1 MLAGTFLFPQK
12 YGGMIKKIR
21 VTAKKGAL
29 TMFNRNL
36 PIGTRDEFGSVAQ
49 AKEKITN
56 QIQDYFRNRG
66 FQKLT
71 TPLLEYKAVFSS
83 MEQQTYQPYQML
95 DEHGETLVLR
105 PDLTLPVA
113 RVMSTT
119 GIKTPVKWYY
129 SGEVFRVKKQ
139 LSGSYNQRTQAG
151 IEIIGYRSLKAE
163 WECLTA
169 AIELCQQLAVNDL
182 HVELGHARFVNAVLH
197 ALPLNTLQQATLQ
210 QALFSKNVTAYQA
223 VIAPLADDPF
233 YPFLEIW
240 PWLFGDFDQVLQ
252 QLKLLPDLPELQSIL
267 QELSAT
273 QAFLQQQFPQ
283 QSIELDLSIESPQAY
298 YTGMIFH
305 GYNDSTAEFLF
316 SGGRYDQLL
325 SSFQNTLQPAVGL
338 AFEVDQIAQYTAIT
352 DTTPTTLIY
361 FDAASWGAAQQKLQ
375 AQPNSSLCLAET
387 KHEAEQIARRT
398 NSKLIDVTEVNP

>member
-1 MLAGTFLFPQK
+1 ML
-12 YGGMIKKIR
+12 
-21 VTAKKGAL
+21 
-29 TMFNRNL
+29 NRNL
-36 PIGTRDEFGSVAQ
+36 PVGTRDEFGAVAQ
-49 AKEKITN
+49 AKEKITS
-56 QIQDYFRNRG
+56 QIQTYFRSRG

-83 MEQQTYQPYQML
+83 MEQQTYQPYQLL

-129 SGEVFRVKKQ
+129 SGEVFRVKKR
-139 LSGSYNQRTQAG
+139 LSGSYNQQTQAG

-169 AIELCQQLAVNDL
+169 AIELCQQLAVSDL
-182 HVELGHARFVNAVLH
+182 HVELGHARFVKAVLQ

-210 QALFSKNVTAYQA
+210 RTLFSKNVTAYQA

-233 YPFLEIW
+233 YPFLQVW
-240 PWLFGDFDQVLQ
+240 PWLFGDFEQVLAK
-252 QLKLLPDLPELQSIL
+252 LELLPAMPELQSIM

-273 QAFLQQQFPQ
+273 QVFLQQQFPQ
-283 QSIELDLSIESPQAY
+283 QKIELDLSIESPQAY

-305 GYNDSTAEFLF
+305 GYSDSTAEFLF

-338 AFEVDQIAQYTAIT
+338 AFEVDQLAQYTAVT
-352 DTTPTTLIY
+352 TTTPTTLIY
-361 FDAASWGAAQQKLQ
+361 FDEASWGAAQQILQ
-375 AQPNSSLCLAET
+375 QQPNSSLCLAET
-387 KHEAEQIARRT
+387 KHEAERIARQT
-398 NSKLIDVTEVNP
+398 NSKLIDVTEVQP

>member
-1 MLAGTFLFPQK
+1 
-12 YGGMIKKIR
+12 
-21 VTAKKGAL
+21 
-29 TMFNRNL
+29 MFNRNL
-36 PIGTRDEFGSVAQ
+36 PIGTRDEFGALAQ
-49 AKEKITN
+49 AKEKITD
-56 QIQDYFRNRG
+56 QIQTYFRKRG

-129 SGEVFRVKKQ
+129 SGEVFRVKRR
-139 LSGSYNQRTQAG
+139 LSGSYNQQTQAG

-169 AIELCQQLAVNDL
+169 AIELCQQQAVNDL
-182 HVELGHARFVNAVLH
+182 HVELGHARFVKAVLQ

-210 QALFSKNVTAYQA
+210 QALFSKNLTAYQA
-223 VIAPLADDPF
+223 VIAPLSTDPF
-233 YPFLEIW
+233 YPFLQTW
-240 PWLFGDFDQVLQ
+240 PWLFGDFAKVLD
-252 QLKLLPDLPELQSIL
+252 QLKLLPEVPELQSIM
-267 QELSAT
+267 QELAAT
-273 QAFLQQQFPQ
+273 QAFLTQQFPQ
-283 QSIELDLSIESPQAY
+283 QRIELDLSIESPQAY

-305 GYNDSTAEFLF
+305 GYSDSTAEFLF

-338 AFEVDQIAQYTAIT
+338 AFEVDQLAQYTTAT
-352 DTTPTTLIY
+352 ATAPTTLIY
-361 FDAASWGAAQQKLQ
+361 FDAASWQAAQQALLQ
-375 AQPNSSLCLAET
+375 NPASSLCLAET
-387 KHEAEQIARRT
+387 KHEAEQIAQRT
-398 NSKLIDVTEVNP
+398 HSKLLDVTEVQP